1 MLQRL
6 DRLTQDEDRMTVAQT
21 LGMVHGLVNNMRI
34 VIDSALFLLDWTT
47 KTFLRAGPVRCQGI
61 DRRYSASSR

>member
-6 DRLTQDEDRMTVAQT
+6 GRLTQDDDRMTVAQT
-21 LGMVHGLVNNMRI
+21 LGVVHGLVNNMRI

-47 KTFLRAGPVRCQGI
+47 KIFLRAGPIRCQGI
-61 DRRYSASSR
+61 DIRYSASSR